1 MKNIKT
7 VLAVLTVIIMA
18 KPALGQDIDV
28 KVDTRAFEVS
38 VEEIAEIVVED
49 VFESFGKEKL
59 KRKENG
65 RLQEQ
70 ASQEIE
76 IPLSKPGERGFL
88 DLATRNGRLTVT
100 GYDGPTVKV
109 KVIKYGKKVEEKKS
123 QNGLRLISNG
133 GFNFDASEN
142 NNRVKIDSDG
152 WNTRV
157 DFVVQVPRNFDLKLD
172 TYNNGHIEVED
183 IDGELDLESYNG
195 PITLVNIS
203 GSASA
208 STYNGAIKATFSSV
222 TADVPMNFDTYN
234 GDVDISVPAG
244 TKFNTKMKTNRDI
257 FTDFESFTL
266 SEEQPTRSQN
276 GEGGFNIKFENWVQ
290 GNLNGGGADVTM
302 KTRNGNIY
310 IRKN

>member
-7 VLAVLTVIIMA
+7 VLAVLTAVIIA
-18 KPALGQDIDV
+18 KPTLAQDIDV

-38 VEEIAEIVVED
+38 VEEMAELVVED
-49 VFESFGKEKL
+49 VFESFGKEKF
-59 KRKENG
+59 KKKEKG
-65 RLQEQ
+65 ILQEQ

-76 IPLSKPGERGFL
+76 IPLSRPGERGFL

-109 KVIKYGKKVEEKKS
+109 KVIKYGKKVEQKKS
-123 QNGLRLISNG
+123 QNGMRLISNG
-133 GFNFDASEN
+133 GFNFDATEN

-157 DFVVQVPRNFDLKLD
+157 DFIVQVPRNFDLKLD
-172 TYNNGHIEVED
+172 TYNNGFIAVED
-183 IDGELDLESYNG
+183 VDGELDLESYNG
-195 PITLVNIS
+195 PITLLNVS

-208 STYNGAIKATFSSV
+208 STYNGTIKATFTSV

-234 GDVDISVPAG
+234 GDVDIAVPAG
-244 TKFNTKMKTNRDI
+244 TKFSTKMKTNRDI
-257 FTDFESFTL
+257 FTDFESFSL
-266 SEEQPTRSQN
+266 SEEQPTKSQN
-276 GEGGFNIKFENWVQ
+276 GEKGFSIKFDNWVQ
-290 GNLNGGGADVTM
+290 GKLNGGGAEVSM

>member
-1 MKNIKT
+1 MKKMKAIVM
-7 VLAVLTVIIMA
+7 VLMAGLIID
-18 KPALGQDIDV
+18 PAFGQGIDV
-28 KVDTRAFEVS
+28 KVDSRAFDVS
-38 VEEIAEIVVED
+38 IEEMAENVVID
-49 VFESFGKEKL
+49 VLESFDKEKF
-59 KRKENG
+59 KKKEKG
-65 RLQEQ
+65 KLQEQ
-70 ASQEIE
+70 ASQEFE

-88 DLATRNGRLTVT
+88 DLATRNGRLTVSA
-100 GYDGPTVKV
+100 YDGPTVKV
-109 KVIKYGKKVEEKKS
+109 KVIKYGKKVEQNKS

-133 GFNFDASEN
+133 GFSFDASEN

-157 DFVVQVPRNFDLKLD
+157 DFVVKVPRNFDLKLD
-172 TYNNGHIEVED
+172 TYNNGHIEVEG

-195 PITLVNIS
+195 PITLLNIS

-257 FTDFESFTL
+257 FTDFESFSL
-266 SEEQPTRSQN
+266 SEEQPSRSQN
-276 GEGGFNIKFENWVQ
+276 GERGFNIKFDNWVQ
-290 GNLNGGGADVTM
+290 GRLNGGGAEVTM